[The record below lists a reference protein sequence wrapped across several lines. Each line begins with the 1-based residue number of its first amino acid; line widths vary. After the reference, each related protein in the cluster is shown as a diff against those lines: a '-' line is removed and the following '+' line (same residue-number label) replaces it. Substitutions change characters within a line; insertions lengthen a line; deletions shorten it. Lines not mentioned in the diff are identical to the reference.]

1 MLRVLR
7 SLTARCAATDGP
19 PVDALSTRRCAMR
32 SSRSDGPPPVV
43 DDTRAE
49 IAKMLTAAS
58 FAAQREFPVV
68 GSALVPTPWDRRHA
82 GINTLLD
89 DWELASE

>member
-1 MLRVLR
+1 
-7 SLTARCAATDGP
+7 
-19 PVDALSTRRCAMR
+19 MR
-32 SSRSDGPPPVV
+32 SSRSDAPREVV

-68 GSALVPTPWDRRHA
+68 GTPRAPTPWDRRHA
-82 GINTLLD
+82 AINDLLTD
-89 DWELASE
+89 FFLASE

>member
-1 MLRVLR
+1 MPEL
-7 SLTARCAATDGP
+7 
-19 PVDALSTRRCAMR
+19 
-32 SSRSDGPPPVV
+32 VV

-68 GSALVPTPWDRRHA
+68 GSVLVPTPWDVRHRV
-82 GINTLLD
+82 IDNLLAD
-89 DWELASE
+89 YFLASP